1 MKHRMIVI
9 IMAAVFALP
18 AMAQWSTGSTFS
30 QAEAPAAAFRSTSS
44 LTGSGSTYS
53 STPMFSADG
62 TATYAAAAYESEGVP
77 SKPRKTGPPT
87 PEGDPTP
94 LGDTALPLL
103 LMALLYVVYRRTIIS
118 VNH

>member
-94 LGDTALPLL
+94 LGDAALPLL